1 MKRLSLFILF
11 TGIIAQAQNNL
22 EFNQALIVQTI
33 PGAVVPN
40 GKVWKIESS
49 SAGELYIDGASPPFF
64 MSYHDNLPLWVPEG
78 KQITSNDPSYI
89 SVLEFNLAP
98 VSSSS
103 AGVTSS
109 NGGVSA
115 DGFSASGVFNVVL
128 EGVAGNASISNVFGT
143 IEVPEGKIWKVINV
157 SAFKPSIVGVYSWII
172 ISGNM
177 ARLSSDQVQMPN
189 WNLYLSEGTH
199 SIYCQSA
206 NNQHGI
212 EQVTLNGIEY
222 NAN

>member
-1 MKRLSLFILF
+1 VFNQTLNLSLGSVTVPDGKTWKI
-11 TGIIAQAQNNL
+11 TSASQNQINIDGGIWRTVQPISNAYAAGSNL
-22 EFNQALIVQTI
+22 PIWVSEGQTI
-33 PGAVVPN
+33 SRGSIAADTN
-40 GKVWKIESS
+40 SR
-49 SAGELYIDGASPPFF
+49 
-64 MSYHDNLPLWVPEG
+64 
-78 KQITSNDPSYI
+78 I
-89 SVLEFNLAP
+89 SVLEFNI
-98 VSSSS
+98 VSISSSS

-128 EGVAGNASISNVFGT
+128 EGVAGYGSISNVFGT

-206 NNQHGI
+206 NNMHNI